1 MYIDN
6 MVEETL
12 QNPCNKIA
20 VFEADE
26 VLVHK
31 VQDFVFEADK
41 VLVMKIF
48 WWAKLVTAKQDWLI
62 TANL

>member
-1 MYIDN
+1 MYKDN

-26 VLVHK
+26 VLV
-31 VQDFVFEADK
+31 
-41 VLVMKIF
+41 MKIF

>member
-20 VFEADE
+20 VFEAD
-26 VLVHK
+26 
-31 VQDFVFEADK
+31 K

-48 WWAKLVTAKQDWLI
+48 WWAKLSHSKAGLVDHGKGYNHNKFIQG
-62 TANL
+62 